1 MRTKHLLVGNWK
13 MNLGPAQAV
22 PFAEQ
27 LRSQLPSLAK
37 TDIWVAPP
45 MVSLPDTQRALQ
57 GSPILVGSQNVH
69 WAASGAFTGET
80 SPTFLR
86 EMGIPFSLVGHSER
100 RTYFGETSETVAQ
113 RTKAALGEG
122 LTAIVC
128 IGETERER
136 TSGITEK
143 VLEEQLTPVF
153 AQISH
158 DTSSRVILAY
168 EPVWAIGT
176 GRVASLAEI
185 SETHRFILSL
195 WKERGFGSDAVVL
208 YGGSVNPQNFAE
220 ILALPEVDGALVGGA
235 SIKLDQWLTLARI
248 AEETPIAA

>member
-1 MRTKHLLVGNWK
+1 MRAKHLLVGNWK

-27 LRSQLPSLAK
+27 LLSQLPPLSK
-37 TDIWVAPP
+37 SDVWVAPP
-45 MVSLPDTQRALQ
+45 TVSLPDTQRALH

-69 WAASGAFTGET
+69 WATSGAFTGET
-80 SPTFLR
+80 SPAFLR

-113 RTKAALGEG
+113 RTKAALAEG

-136 TSGITEK
+136 SSGVTEK

-153 AQISH
+153 EVISP
-158 DTSSRVILAY
+158 DASSRVILAY

-176 GRVASLAEI
+176 GRVASLEEI
-185 SETHRFILSL
+185 AATHRFILSL
-195 WKERGFGSDAVVL
+195 WKNRGFATDAVIL

-235 SIKLDQWLTLARI
+235 SIKLDQWLTLVKI
-248 AEETPIAA
+248 AEQTALAA

>member
-1 MRTKHLLVGNWK
+1 
-13 MNLGPAQAV
+13 
-22 PFAEQ
+22 
-27 LRSQLPSLAK
+27 
-37 TDIWVAPP
+37 
-45 MVSLPDTQRALQ
+45 MVSLPDTQRALH

-69 WAASGAFTGET
+69 WATSGAFTGET
-80 SPTFLR
+80 SPSFLR
-86 EMGIPFSLVGHSER
+86 EMGIPFSIVGHSER

-113 RTKAALGEG
+113 RTKAALSEG

-153 AQISH
+153 EQISP
-158 DTSSRVILAY
+158 DTSSRVVLAY

-195 WKERGFGSDAVVL
+195 WKGRGFGSDAVVL